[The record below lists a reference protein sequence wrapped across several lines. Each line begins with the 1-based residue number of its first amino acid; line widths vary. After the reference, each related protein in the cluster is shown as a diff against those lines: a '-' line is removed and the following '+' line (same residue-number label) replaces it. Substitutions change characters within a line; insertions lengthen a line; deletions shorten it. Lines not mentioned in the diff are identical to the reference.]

1 MSDKQ
6 YLEDHRGNMVLVSNI
21 KPVDL
26 LRDDLVKRLVAR
38 AETVHGVIQK
48 FKTEAMSEIE
58 AFVEQSSAEYGVSYG
73 GRKGNIQLMSF
84 DGKYMVK
91 KSINEYIVFDERLQV
106 AKRLI
111 DDCISSWTKESS
123 DKIKALINHAFEV
136 DKQGKIN
143 TGRIL
148 SLSRLN
154 IDDDKWKDAM
164 QAIYDSVQ
172 VTGSKEYVRVY
183 RRKND
188 GSYDQIPLDIS
199 SVIPMTNKSSS
210 LE

>member
-6 YLEDHRGNMVLVSNI
+6 YMEDHRGNMVLVSNI

-26 LRDDLVKRLVAR
+26 LRDDLVKRLVVR
-38 AETVHGVIQK
+38 AESVHGVMQK

-58 AFVEQSSAEYGVSYG
+58 AFVEQSAAEYGVSYG
-73 GRKGNIQLMSF
+73 GKKGNIQLLSF

-123 DKIKALINHAFEV
+123 SKIKALINHAFEV

-154 IDDDKWKDAM
+154 IDDEKWKDAM
-164 QAIYDSVQ
+164 QAIYDSIQ

-183 RRKND
+183 YRKND
-188 GSYDQIPLDIS
+188 GTYDQIPLDLS
-199 SVIPMTNKSSS
+199 SV
-210 LE
+210 